1 MKKLVLIRH
10 SKTEALH
17 SGISDF
23 DRQLKPRGKKDAELI
38 ARALMEKGYA
48 PDLIISSPALRAL
61 QTAQII
67 AGTCGV
73 NADTI
78 RQESFIY
85 DGYTTDDFIRFLAGT
100 KKEFNTI
107 YVIGHNPDIALMAIN
122 LTEDNFFHFPT
133 TAAAV
138 IQFDCQNWQEVS
150 AREGKTEFYI
160 NPKMLKDSEE

>member
-1 MKKLVLIRH
+1 MKKVVLIRH

-23 DRQLKPRGKKDAELI
+23 DRPLKPRGRKDAELI
-38 ARALMEKGYA
+38 AMALMEKGYV
-48 PDLIISSPALRAL
+48 PDLIISSPAVRAL
-61 QTAQII
+61 ETAQIM
-67 AGTCGV
+67 ATSC
-73 NADTI
+73 NQNEQNI

-85 DGYTTDDFIRFLAGT
+85 DGYTTDDFIRFLSET
-100 KKEFNTI
+100 KKEHNTI

-138 IQFDCQNWQEVS
+138 IQFNCQSWKEVS
-150 AREGKTEFYI
+150 PREGKTEFYI